1 MTNDYHYRRRGT
13 SDRDAGQTQ
22 SATTLIRSQCRARPD
37 GISSVSRADASRFIA
52 PGITTPHARHR
63 VDTRQASA
71 RPTPGGASGHTPG
84 DASGHA
90 PGDASGQ
97 PTVVII
103 SPPELGG
110 VRGGLNR
117 RRGSPP
123 KTGGGDGGVSL
134 TLVQTTPPYRAPLLT
149 QEGKRLL

>member
-1 MTNDYHYRRRGT
+1 MTIMTAPGAPTIAYRANT
-13 SDRDAGQTQ
+13 TAHDSDTIAMPGKYDHHDSDMIAMPGKARPP
-22 SATTLIRSQCRARPD
+22 TTLIRSQCRARPD

-63 VDTRQASA
+63 VAARQASA
-71 RPTPGGASGHTPG
+71 RPTPC
-84 DASGHA
+84 
-90 PGDASGQ
+90 DASGQ

-117 RRGSPP
+117 RRGSLP
-123 KTGGGDGGVSL
+123 KTGGDGGVSL
-134 TLVQTTPPYRAPLLT
+134 ALVQTTPPSGLPS
-149 QEGKRLL
+149 

>member
-1 MTNDYHYRRRGT
+1 MTIMTASGSPTIAYRT
-13 SDRDAGQTQ
+13 NTT
-22 SATTLIRSQCRARPD
+22 ATTLIRSQCRASPD

-63 VDTRQASA
+63 VAARQAS
-71 RPTPGGASGHTPG
+71 RYHT
-84 DASGHA
+84 

-110 VRGGLNR
+110 VRGGLKNGQCNNPR
-117 RRGSPP
+117 Y
-123 KTGGGDGGVSL
+123 L
-134 TLVQTTPPYRAPLLT
+134 
-149 QEGKRLL
+149 